1 MKKMGSMLAVI
12 VFFSMMTMNADEKV
26 KVVST
31 ITVLGTFTEEVGGE
45 KVDVIS
51 LVQPGICPAHF
62 DIKPSDVY
70 DVSNASL
77 ILYHGIEPWLD
88 DLITSSGNTDVK
100 KVLLEGDWSTPESV
114 IVMIEKIK
122 IALSEV
128 DPENA
133 KYFEENAEKKI
144 EEIRETAESI
154 TEEAESLGVKNIDV
168 ICMQW
173 QKQFVEWVG
182 FNIIATYGPP
192 EKVSMKDINDIIKN
206 GENAVL
212 VIDNLQ
218 SGTKLGSEIASEIG
232 ACHVILTN
240 FPNAVPGTGTF
251 SKMMKYNAD
260 QLFNAVK
267 AERETPEQPSDTHKI
282 TSVILAALCIGIF
295 LYLRKR

>member
-1 MKKMGSMLAVI
+1 MKKMGSMLAGI
-12 VFFSMMTMNADEKV
+12 ILFSMMTINADEKV

-31 ITVLGTFTEEVGGE
+31 ITVLGTFAEEVGGE
-45 KVDVIS
+45 KIDVIS

-62 DIKPSDVY
+62 DIKPSDVS

-77 ILYHGIEPWLD
+77 ILYHGIGPWLD

-133 KYFEENAEKKI
+133 EYFEESAEKKI
-144 EEIRETAESI
+144 EEIGETAESI
-154 TEEAESLGVKNIDV
+154 TEEAELLGVKNVDV

-182 FNIIATYGPP
+182 FNIIATYGPQ
-192 EKVSMKDINDIIKN
+192 ENISMKDINNLVKKK
-206 GENAVL
+206 AVL

-218 SGTKLGSEIASEIG
+218 SGTEIGSQIASEIG
-232 ACHVILTN
+232 AQHVVLTN
-240 FPNAVPGTGTF
+240 FPGAVPRTQTF
-251 SKMMKYNAD
+251 SKMMEYNAD
-260 QLFNAVK
+260 QLFNAIK
-267 AERETPEQPSDTHKI
+267 AYNEGEKSAESSNILKI
-282 TSVILAALCIGIF
+282 SLTMLAVACIAAV
-295 LYLRKR
+295 LYFKKR

>member
-1 MKKMGSMLAVI
+1 MGSILAVI
-12 VFFSMMTMNADEKV
+12 VLFSMMAINADEKV

-31 ITVLGTFTEEVGGE
+31 ITVLGTFAEEVGGE
-45 KVDVIS
+45 RIDVIS

-122 IALSEV
+122 IALSKV

-133 KYFEENAEKKI
+133 KYFEENTEKKI

-154 TEEAESLGVKNIDV
+154 TEEAESLGAKNIDV

-182 FNIIATYGPP
+182 FNIIATYGPQ
-192 EKVSMKDINDIIKN
+192 ENVSMKDINEIIKN

-218 SGTKLGSEIASEIG
+218 SGTELGSQIASEIE
-232 ACHVILTN
+232 AQHVVLTN
-240 FPNAVPGTGTF
+240 FPGAVPGTETF
-251 SKMMKYNAD
+251 SKMMEYNAD

-267 AERETPEQPSDTHKI
+267 AYNEGEKPAESSNI
-282 TSVILAALCIGIF
+282 FEIISVILAILCISIV
-295 LYLRKR
+295 LYFWKR